1 MSESKV
7 FMFPETKST
16 SGELMGILAP
26 LLQQR
31 GVDPNVLLAMNGKN
45 SDGAFGG
52 EGGWFMWVIF
62 LFFLMGWGNGG
73 WGNGFGGGNRG
84 GLSQGGADL
93 AGLINNDNGRE
104 LLMSA
109 IQGNGTAISQLAS
122 TLNCSVGNIQAA
134 INGVMSQVQSVGN
147 QVGMTGQQVINAIQ
161 SGNCQLGNQLAQCCC
176 SIKDA
181 ITRQG
186 YENQLAT
193 VNQTNT
199 LQTSLST
206 LATGQE
212 RGFSSVAYETQR
224 QTCDLQKSIEATASK
239 ILEGQRAAEMRE
251 MQNKIDALREL
262 NSQKDTV
269 INNGQQ
275 TAIFSQMI
283 QSATTPIATAVATL
297 QGDVNGIKCKLPDT
311 TTIAYS
317 PVVGIPSCVAA
328 QYGLNALNGGLWNNS
343 LWG

>member
-1 MSESKV
+1 
-7 FMFPETKST
+7 MFPES
-16 SGELMGILAP
+16 SSSNGELMSMLAP
-26 LLQQR
+26 LLSQR
-31 GVDPNVLLAMNGKN
+31 GVDPNVLLALNNRDNG
-45 SDGAFGG
+45 FGG

-62 LFFLMGWGNGG
+62 LFFLMGWG
-73 WGNGFGGGNRG
+73 GNGFGGFGNRG
-84 GLSQGGADL
+84 NL
-93 AGLINNDNGRE
+93 AGDAALGNLINNDAGRE

-122 TLNCSVGNIQAA
+122 TLNCSTNAIQTA

-176 SIKDA
+176 TIQDA

-193 VNQTNT
+193 VNQTNA
-199 LQTSLST
+199 LQSSINTV
-206 LATGQE
+206 ATGQE
-212 RGFSSVAYETQR
+212 RGFSSVAFETQR
-224 QTCDLQKSIEATASK
+224 QTCDIQSAIEASTSK

-283 QSATTPIATAVATL
+283 QSATAPIASAVSAL
-297 QGDVNGIKCKLPDT
+297 QGDVNGIKCKLPET
-311 TTIAYS
+311 VTL
-317 PVVGIPSCVAA
+317 PFSCATAVPTASVIGYNSLGWA
-328 QYGLNALNGGLWNNS
+328 GFGLNGCGCNNS